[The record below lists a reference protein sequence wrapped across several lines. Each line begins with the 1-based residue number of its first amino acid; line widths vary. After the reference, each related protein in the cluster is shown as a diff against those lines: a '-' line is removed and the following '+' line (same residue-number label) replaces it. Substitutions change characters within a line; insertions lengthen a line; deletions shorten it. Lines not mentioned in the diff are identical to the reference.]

1 MEQVVTSLRMN
12 PITWFVLANRGDPLL
27 RRGALAQIQN
37 LKGLPSGTLQL
48 PASPWLIA
56 ADVKIRLR

>member
-1 MEQVVTSLRMN
+1 MN